1 MNRDQLIE
9 WLEENLLVDEGRSHK
24 SFGTTEEFYGYPE
37 DKSEGNFGVWIS
49 AEDGCTYKGESAYEY
64 WTRYENAPDYTFGV
78 LNKFEAKLKRSKIII
93 ISPTA
98 RPKLNIIANI
108 YVWEI

>member
-37 DKSEGNFGVWIS
+37 DKSEGSFGVWIS

-78 LNKFEAKLKRSKIII
+78 LNKFEAKLKKLGWWSEFNDPGTVMIWKI
-93 ISPTA
+93 
-98 RPKLNIIANI
+98 
-108 YVWEI
+108 